1 MFYCFWGLVI
11 VAHTPPFIYF
21 RLIVFFFLKTFHGLL
36 TAPRNKTTKFTPP
49 AQMQNYEEIPNYS
62 SPHTH
67 THTHLPLQ
75 SCLTPAQIVS
85 HTYREVP
92 FCCWKMVW
100 FFSSALPDLQERSH
114 CYSQEFPKASYAYYG
129 WILSR
134 FKKKKILTWFL
145 FESKLNFLEWSTEDV
160 WLGLYLLFIIR
171 SLLISVPVT
180 IEILWFT
187 VAFLSNFNNYLCTVL
202 ILHLVNMESLEIYRC
217 LHQISVWPTL

>member
-67 THTHLPLQ
+67 THLPLQ

-134 FKKKKILTWFL
+134 LKKKD
-145 FESKLNFLEWSTEDV
+145 LNLISFWVEIKFFGVIYWRCLIRAVSLVYNKEPANFCASYYWNSLV
-160 WLGLYLLFIIR
+160 YSRLFIQ
-171 SLLISVPVT
+171 L
-180 IEILWFT
+180 
-187 VAFLSNFNNYLCTVL
+187 
-202 ILHLVNMESLEIYRC
+202 
-217 LHQISVWPTL
+217 